1 MRVLKWG
8 LIILAALLAGAL
20 ALGYTPD
27 TDAAAMRTKYA
38 SGASRFISLSPGLTV
53 HVRDQGLRTG
63 RALVFI
69 HGSNASLHTWEPWV
83 ERLQNQYR
91 IITLDLPGHGLTGAN
106 PNGRY
111 DIASYVDVVDQVM
124 QRLGVPHAVLAG
136 NSMGGAV
143 SWTYALSHPE
153 KVDALVLVDAA
164 GAPSA
169 KSRALPIGFR
179 IARMPGVRTLAEII
193 TPRAMFEA
201 SLKTSVYDPAFAKP
215 QMVDRYWELNRYP
228 GNRAAT
234 LARFA
239 QMRQNRAATSARLAA
254 IKVPVLIMWGQEDNL
269 IPVAAAQWFHKA
281 LPTSTMII
289 YPKVGHIPMEEIPDQ
304 SAGDVQRWLAD
315 LPLATPS

>member
-1 MRVLKWG
+1 MRILKWAI
-8 LIILAALLAGAL
+8 IILAALVTGAV

-27 TDAAAMRTKYA
+27 TEATAMRAKYGSA
-38 SGASRFISLSPGLTV
+38 ASRFLTLSPGLTV
-53 HVRDQGLRTG
+53 HVRDQGVRNG
-63 RALVFI
+63 RALVLI
-69 HGSNASLHTWEPWV
+69 HGSNASLHTWAPWV
-83 ERLQNQYR
+83 TRLQSEYR

-111 DIASYVDVVDQVM
+111 DMDSYVDVVDQVM
-124 QRLGVPHAVLAG
+124 QQLGVPHAILAG
-136 NSMGGAV
+136 NSMGGGV
-143 SWTYALSHPE
+143 SWNYALSHPE

-169 KSRALPIGFR
+169 KPRNMPIGFR
-179 IARMPGVRTLAEII
+179 IARMPGVSALAEVI
-193 TPRAMFEA
+193 TPRSMFEA
-201 SLKTSVYDPAFAKP
+201 SLKTSVYDPGFATP

-239 QMRQNRAATSARLAA
+239 QMTQARAATPARLAA

-281 LPTSTMII
+281 LPTSQLII

-304 SAGDVQRWLAD
+304 SAEDVKRWLAD
-315 LPLATPS
+315 LPLAATP

>member
-1 MRVLKWG
+1 MRILKWA
-8 LIILAALLAGAL
+8 LIILAALVTGAV

-27 TDAAAMRTKYA
+27 TDATAMRAKYGSA
-38 SGASRFISLSPGLTV
+38 ASRFLTLSPGLTV
-53 HVRDQGLRTG
+53 HVRDQGVRNG
-63 RALVFI
+63 RALVLI

-83 ERLQNQYR
+83 TRLQSEYR

-111 DIASYVDVVDQVM
+111 DMESYVDVVDQVM
-124 QRLGVPHAVLAG
+124 QQLGVPHAILAG
-136 NSMGGAV
+136 NSMGGGV
-143 SWTYALSHPE
+143 SWNYALSHPE

-169 KSRALPIGFR
+169 KPRNMPIGFR
-179 IARMPGVRTLAEII
+179 IARMPGVSALAEVI
-193 TPRAMFEA
+193 TPRSMFEA
-201 SLKTSVYDPAFAKP
+201 SLKTSVYDPGFATP

-239 QMRQNRAATSARLAA
+239 QMTQARAATPARLAA

-281 LPTSTMII
+281 LPTSQLII

-304 SAGDVQRWLAD
+304 SAEDVKRWLAD
-315 LPLATPS
+315 LPLAATP

>member
-1 MRVLKWG
+1 MRILKWA
-8 LIILAALLAGAL
+8 LIILAALVSGAV

-27 TDAAAMRTKYA
+27 TDATAMRAKYGSA
-38 SGASRFISLSPGLTV
+38 ASRFLTLSPGLTV
-53 HVRDQGLRTG
+53 HVRDQGVRNG
-63 RALVFI
+63 RALVLI

-83 ERLQNQYR
+83 TRLQSEYR

-111 DIASYVDVVDQVM
+111 DMESYVDVVDQVM
-124 QRLGVPHAVLAG
+124 QQLGVPHAILAG
-136 NSMGGAV
+136 NSMGGGV
-143 SWTYALSHPE
+143 SWNYALSHPE

-169 KSRALPIGFR
+169 KPRNMPIGFR
-179 IARMPGVRTLAEII
+179 IARMPGVSALAEVI
-193 TPRAMFEA
+193 TPRSMFEA
-201 SLKTSVYDPAFAKP
+201 SLKTSVYDPGFATP

-239 QMRQNRAATSARLAA
+239 QMAQARAATPARLAA

-281 LPTSTMII
+281 LPTSQLII

-304 SAGDVQRWLAD
+304 SAEDVKRWLAD
-315 LPLATPS
+315 LPLAATP

>member
-1 MRVLKWG
+1 MRILKWA
-8 LIILAALLAGAL
+8 LIILAALVTGAV

-27 TDAAAMRTKYA
+27 TDATAMRAKYGSA
-38 SGASRFISLSPGLTV
+38 ASRFLTLSPGLTV
-53 HVRDQGLRTG
+53 HVRDQGVRNG
-63 RALVFI
+63 RALVLI

-83 ERLQNQYR
+83 TRLQSEYR

-111 DIASYVDVVDQVM
+111 DMESYVDVVDQVM
-124 QRLGVPHAVLAG
+124 QQLGVPHAILAG
-136 NSMGGAV
+136 NSMGGGV
-143 SWTYALSHPE
+143 SWNYALSHPE

-169 KSRALPIGFR
+169 KSRNMPIGFR
-179 IARMPGVRTLAEII
+179 IARMPGVSALAEVI
-193 TPRAMFEA
+193 TPRSMFEA
-201 SLKTSVYDPAFAKP
+201 SLKTSVYDPGFATP

-239 QMRQNRAATSARLAA
+239 QMTQARAATPARLAA

-281 LPTSTMII
+281 LPTSQLII

-304 SAGDVQRWLAD
+304 SAEDVKRWLAD
-315 LPLATPS
+315 LPLAATP

>member
-1 MRVLKWG
+1 MRIVKWA
-8 LIILAALLAGAL
+8 LIIVAALAVLGVTI
-20 ALGYTPD
+20 GYTPD
-27 TDAAAMRTKYA
+27 TDASAMRAKY
-38 SGASRFISLSPGLTV
+38 SGGASRFLTLSPGLTV

-63 RALVFI
+63 RALVLI

-83 ERLQNQYR
+83 ERLQGQYR
-91 IITLDLPGHGLTGAN
+91 LITLDLPGHGLTGAN

-111 DIASYVDVVDQVM
+111 DTASYVDVVDQVM
-124 QRLGVPHAVLAG
+124 QRLGVPHAVVIG

-143 SWTYALSHPE
+143 SWNYALSHPE

-169 KSRALPIGFR
+169 KSRNMPIGFR
-179 IARMPGVRTLAEII
+179 IARMPVLRNLAEII
-193 TPRAMFEA
+193 TPRSMFEA
-201 SLKTSVYDPAFAKP
+201 SLKTSVYDPAFATP

-234 LARFA
+234 MARFA
-239 QMRQNRAATSARLAA
+239 QMSQNRAATPARLAA

-269 IPVAAAQWFHKA
+269 IPVAAARWFHKA
-281 LPTSTMII
+281 LPTSRLIV

-304 SAGDVQRWLAD
+304 SVGDVTRWLAS
-315 LPLATPS
+315 LPAVPQS

>member
-1 MRVLKWG
+1 MRILKWA
-8 LIILAALLAGAL
+8 LIILAALVTGAV

-27 TDAAAMRTKYA
+27 TDATAMRAKYGSA
-38 SGASRFISLSPGLTV
+38 ASRFLTLSPGLTV
-53 HVRDQGLRTG
+53 HVRDQGVRNG
-63 RALVFI
+63 RALVLI

-83 ERLQNQYR
+83 TRLQSEYR
-91 IITLDLPGHGLTGAN
+91 IITLDLPGHGLTGTN

-111 DIASYVDVVDQVM
+111 DMESYVDVVDQVM
-124 QRLGVPHAVLAG
+124 QQLGVPHAILAG
-136 NSMGGAV
+136 NSMGGGV
-143 SWTYALSHPE
+143 SWNYALSHPE

-169 KSRALPIGFR
+169 KSRNMPIGFR
-179 IARMPGVRTLAEII
+179 IARMPGVRALAEVI
-193 TPRAMFEA
+193 TPRSMFEA
-201 SLKTSVYDPAFAKP
+201 SLKTSVYDPGFATP

-239 QMRQNRAATSARLAA
+239 QMTQARAATPARLAA

-281 LPTSTMII
+281 LPTSQLII

-304 SAGDVQRWLAD
+304 SAEDVKRWLAD
-315 LPLATPS
+315 LPLAATP

>member
-1 MRVLKWG
+1 MR
-8 LIILAALLAGAL
+8 A
-20 ALGYTPD
+20 
-27 TDAAAMRTKYA
+27 KYGSA
-38 SGASRFISLSPGLTV
+38 ASRFLTLSPGLTV
-53 HVRDQGLRTG
+53 HVRDQGVRNG
-63 RALVFI
+63 RALVLI

-83 ERLQNQYR
+83 TRLQSEYR

-111 DIASYVDVVDQVM
+111 DMESYVDVVDQVM
-124 QRLGVPHAVLAG
+124 QQLGVPHAILAG
-136 NSMGGAV
+136 NSMGGGV
-143 SWTYALSHPE
+143 SWNYALSHPE

-169 KSRALPIGFR
+169 KPRNMPIGFR
-179 IARMPGVRTLAEII
+179 IARMPGVSALAEVI
-193 TPRAMFEA
+193 TPRSMFEA
-201 SLKTSVYDPAFAKP
+201 SLKTSVYDPGFATP

-239 QMRQNRAATSARLAA
+239 QMTQARAATPARLAA

-281 LPTSTMII
+281 LPTSQLII

-304 SAGDVQRWLAD
+304 SAEDVKRWLAD
-315 LPLATPS
+315 LPLAATP